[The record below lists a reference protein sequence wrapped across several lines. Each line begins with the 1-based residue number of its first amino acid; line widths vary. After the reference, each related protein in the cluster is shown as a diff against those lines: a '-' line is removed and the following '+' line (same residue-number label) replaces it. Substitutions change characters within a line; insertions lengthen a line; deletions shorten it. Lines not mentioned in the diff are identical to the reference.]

1 VTWSDNVTQPV
12 TSGTTAARSV
22 SPSSSTTYTVTS
34 VSDAS
39 GCSSAGSGSAAVTV
53 KTPTATVSGNNT
65 ICPGASATITAALT
79 GTAPWSVKWSDNT
92 TQSINSGTT
101 ATRTVNPA
109 ATTTYT
115 VTSVTDASGCPAVAG
130 TGSATITRSVAASI
144 TTQPANKSTTVN
156 TSVTVS
162 VVAAGSSPIFY
173 QWFQSNGT
181 IVTGATSSSYTTS
194 FPAKGNYQ
202 FYVEVWNSCNT
213 THVKSHN
220 VTVTVN

>member
-1 VTWSDNVTQPV
+1 V
-12 TSGTTAARSV
+12 GTLSKTAV
-22 SPSSSTTYTVTS
+22 IT
-34 VSDAS
+34 
-39 GCSSAGSGSAAVTV
+39 
-53 KTPTATVSGNNT
+53 
-65 ICPGASATITAALT
+65 GASAGIGAACAAALAKQGYALAL
-79 GTAPWSVKWSDNT
+79 GTPSD
-92 TQSINSGTT
+92 GTT
-101 ATRTVNPA
+101 ATRTVSPA

-130 TGSATITRSVAASI
+130 SGSATITRGVAASI

-156 TSVTVS
+156 TNVTVT
-162 VVAAGSSPIFY
+162 VVTAGTSPIFY
-173 QWFQSNGT
+173 QWFKANGT
-181 IVTGATSSSYTTS
+181 IITGATSSSYTTS